1 MRRFD
6 TVLFD
11 LDGTLLDTL
20 EDILGAANYTLR
32 EMGYP
37 ERTLEEMRR
46 FVGNGAEMQ
55 VRRAFGPEADE
66 ALIQKALALYK
77 AYYAAHCQEKTR
89 PYDGVLELLAELKR
103 RGYRLAVVSNKPDEA
118 VRPLAAQ
125 YFGGLTD
132 AAMGETAAR
141 RRKPAPDMV
150 NDALAALGADRTR
163 AVYVGDSEVDIETAR
178 NAGLPC
184 ISVCWGFRDREQL
197 VEAGAA
203 EIAATAP
210 ELLALLEK

>member
-1 MRRFD
+1 MRSFD

-20 EDILGAANYTLR
+20 EDILAAANYTLR

-37 ERTLEEMRR
+37 ERTLTEMRR

-55 VRRAFGPEADE
+55 VRRAFGAGADE
-66 ALIQKALALYK
+66 ALIQRALIRYK
-77 AYYAAHCQEKTR
+77 AYYAAHCREKTR
-89 PYDGVLELLAELKR
+89 PYDGVPELLAELKR

-125 YFGGLTD
+125 YFDGLME
-132 AAMGETAAR
+132 AAMGETAQR

-150 NDALAALGADRTR
+150 NDAIAALGADRSR

-178 NAGLPC
+178 NAGIPC

-197 VEAGAA
+197 MEAGAA

>member
-55 VRRAFGPEADE
+55 VRRAFGPGADE
-66 ALIQKALALYK
+66 ALIQKALTLYK

-178 NAGLPC
+178 NTGLPC

-210 ELLALLEK
+210 ELLTLLEK

>member
-1 MRRFD
+1 MRSFD

-20 EDILGAANYTLR
+20 EDILAAANYTLR

-37 ERTLEEMRR
+37 ERTLTEMRR

-55 VRRAFGPEADE
+55 VRRAFGAGADE
-66 ALIQKALALYK
+66 ALIQRALIRYK
-77 AYYAAHCQEKTR
+77 AYYAAHCREKTR
-89 PYDGVLELLAELKR
+89 PYDGVPELLAELKR

-125 YFGGLTD
+125 YFDGLMEV
-132 AAMGETAAR
+132 AMGETAQR

-150 NDALAALGADRTR
+150 NDAIAALGADRSR

-178 NAGLPC
+178 NAGIPC

-197 VEAGAA
+197 MEAGAA

>member
-55 VRRAFGPEADE
+55 VRRAFGP
-66 ALIQKALALYK
+66 
-77 AYYAAHCQEKTR
+77 
-89 PYDGVLELLAELKR
+89 
-103 RGYRLAVVSNKPDEA
+103 
-118 VRPLAAQ
+118 
-125 YFGGLTD
+125 
-132 AAMGETAAR
+132 
-141 RRKPAPDMV
+141 
-150 NDALAALGADRTR
+150 GAD
-163 AVYVGDSEVDIETAR
+163 
-178 NAGLPC
+178 
-184 ISVCWGFRDREQL
+184 
-197 VEAGAA
+197 
-203 EIAATAP
+203 
-210 ELLALLEK
+210 

>member
-20 EDILGAANYTLR
+20 EDILAAANYTLR

-37 ERTLEEMRR
+37 ERTLAEMRR

-55 VRRAFGPEADE
+55 VRRAFGAGADE
-66 ALIQKALALYK
+66 ALIQKALVQYK
-77 AYYAAHCQEKTR
+77 AYYAAHCQGKTR

-103 RGYRLAVVSNKPDEA
+103 RGYRLAMVSNKPDEA

-125 YFGGLTD
+125 YFGGLMD

-197 VEAGAA
+197 AEAGAT

>member
-1 MRRFD
+1 MRSFD

-20 EDILGAANYTLR
+20 EDILAAANYTLR

-37 ERTLEEMRR
+37 ERTLTEMRR

-55 VRRAFGPEADE
+55 VRRAFGAGADE
-66 ALIQKALALYK
+66 ALIQRALIRYK
-77 AYYAAHCQEKTR
+77 AYYAAHCREKTR
-89 PYDGVLELLAELKR
+89 PYDGVPELLAELKR

-125 YFGGLTD
+125 YFGGLMEV
-132 AAMGETAAR
+132 AMGETAQR

-150 NDALAALGADRTR
+150 NDAIAALGADRSR

-178 NAGLPC
+178 NAGIPC

-197 VEAGAA
+197 MEAGAA

>member
-20 EDILGAANYTLR
+20 EDILAAANYTLR

-37 ERTLEEMRR
+37 ERTLAEMRR

-55 VRRAFGPEADE
+55 VRRAFGAGADE
-66 ALIQKALALYK
+66 ALIQKALVQYK

-89 PYDGVLELLAELKR
+89 PYDGVLEMLAELKR
-103 RGYRLAVVSNKPDEA
+103 LGYRLAVVSNKPDEA

-125 YFGGLTD
+125 YFGGLMD
-132 AAMGETAAR
+132 AAMGETAGR

-197 VEAGAA
+197 VEAGAT

>member
-20 EDILGAANYTLR
+20 EDILAAANYTLR

-37 ERTLEEMRR
+37 ERTLAEMRR

-55 VRRAFGPEADE
+55 VRRAFGAGADE
-66 ALIQKALALYK
+66 ALIQKALVQYK

-125 YFGGLTD
+125 YFGGLMD

-197 VEAGAA
+197 AEAGAT